1 MNGPT
6 MRARA
11 EGKARCTS
19 KSPRSTVRG
28 TMICSIASLA
38 RASPSA
44 GSLPGKKL
52 MAPFL
57 APKLSACQSRPLRQR
72 FELGPCDH
80 RMHAAAEAAIGRGD
94 HPFPADALGETQNT
108 LGDEFGMLHHVG
120 GMADHA
126 GKNDFAVGKLD
137 VLPNRPFVLVAHI
150 AGLER
155 VALAFDRQHDLDDVT
170 HRNIG
175 GVRT

>member
-6 MRARA
+6 KRARA

-52 MAPFL
+52 MALFL
-57 APKLSACQSRPLRQR
+57 APKLTACQSRPLRQR
-72 FELGPCDH
+72 LELCPCDH

-94 HPFPADALGETQNT
+94 HPFPADALGEAQNA
-108 LGDEFGMLHHVG
+108 LGDELGMLHHVG
-120 GMADHA
+120 GVADNA

-137 VLPNRPFVLVAHI
+137 VPPYRPFVLVAHI
-150 AGLER
+150 AGLR
-155 VALAFDRQHDLDDVT
+155 RGGFGFDRQHDLDDVA
-170 HRNIG
+170 HRNI
-175 GVRT
+175 